1 MLISELV
8 DRQAKHSPAKAALMT
23 DEGKLTFGELEQ
35 AVACI
40 AQSLSER
47 GLRGGDRI
55 AMLWPNSIELVVLML
70 GAFRAGLVAVPINP
84 RLKASEIA
92 YVLEHSGARLCY
104 SEPALIPLV
113 TGVEVVSQL
122 PSFTAALGSLP
133 DTDSDAPALL
143 LYTSGTTAVPKGVI
157 HSQRTLFEGA
167 RVIADQDIGSNDIP
181 LLLTPVAHILALVGG
196 LLPALIQGTTATL
209 LRAFSPAAALD
220 AIERHGCTQ
229 VAGLPVLIHLMVEEQ
244 AVRPRNVSSLR
255 IVVAG
260 GDSMPVAL
268 QQRVLAVFQVE
279 AREGY
284 GLTEVMPVAFNRP
297 GAVRTGS
304 IGQVANASIRIV
316 DSKGNDVAPREVGE
330 LLVSSPAN
338 CLGYWNDPE
347 ATAALLKGGWLHT
360 GDLASSDDDGYYWFK
375 GRLKQ
380 IIIRGG
386 SNISPQ
392 EVEEALYQHPAVL
405 ETAVVGL
412 PDRILGETPVAFVSV
427 RKGHGVQSDEL
438 LAHASRLLSD
448 YKVPERIFF
457 MDVLPKGLTGKVDR
471 RHLRDILLAKAA
483 PIENRGK
490 SAV

>member
-8 DRQAKHSPAKAALMT
+8 DRHSKRYPAKAVVIT
-23 DEGKLTFGELEQ
+23 DEGKLTYAELEQ

-40 AQSLSER
+40 AHSLSER
-47 GLRGGDRI
+47 RLRGGDRI
-55 AMLWPNSIELVVLML
+55 AILWPNSIELVVLML

-104 SEPALIPLV
+104 SEPALVRLV
-113 TGVEVVSQL
+113 TGVEVLSQL
-122 PSFTAALGSLP
+122 PSLSGAAGPLP
-133 DTDSDAPALL
+133 DTGSDAPALL
-143 LYTSGTTAVPKGVI
+143 LYTSGTTGRPKGVV

-167 RVIADQDIGSNDIP
+167 RVIADQDIGPNDIP
-181 LLLTPVAHILALVGG
+181 LLLTPMAHIFALVGG
-196 LLPALIQGTTATL
+196 LLPALIQGTTVAL
-209 LRAFSPAAALD
+209 LRAFSPPAALD

-260 GDSMPVAL
+260 GDAVSVAL
-268 QQRVLAVFQVE
+268 QQRVLAFFQVV

-297 GAVRTGS
+297 GAVRAGS
-304 IGQVANASIRIV
+304 IGQAANASIRIV
-316 DSKGNDVAPREVGE
+316 GSKGNDMAPGEVGE
-330 LLVSSPAN
+330 LLVHSPAN
-338 CLGYWNDPE
+338 CLGYWNDPK
-347 ATAALLKGGWLHT
+347 ATADLLEGGWLRT
-360 GDLASSDDDGYYWFK
+360 GDLASCDDDGYYWFK

-405 ETAVVGL
+405 ETGVVGL
-412 PDRILGETPVAFVSV
+412 PDPILGEIPVAFVSV
-427 RKGHGVQSDEL
+427 REGHGVQSDEL
-438 LAHASRLLSD
+438 LAHAGRLLSD

-471 RHLRDILLAKAA
+471 RHLRDILLAKADS
-483 PIENRGK
+483 IENRAP